1 MSILKV
7 DETKV
12 PLFFLIFFWSVPEN
26 RDLSQILFRQK
37 CSKAAIVYMLYRQ
50 PIPSGPQ
57 SSKKCKNQ
65 YLMVFAYAAES
76 N

>member
-12 PLFFLIFFWSVPEN
+12 PLLFLIFYSSVPEN
-26 RDLSQILFRQK
+26 WDLSQILFRQK
-37 CSKAAIVYMLYRQ
+37 FSKTAIVFILYRQ
-50 PIPSGPQ
+50 PIPGGPQ
-57 SSKKCKNQ
+57 SSKKYKNQ
-65 YLMVFAYAAES
+65 YLMVFVYAAES